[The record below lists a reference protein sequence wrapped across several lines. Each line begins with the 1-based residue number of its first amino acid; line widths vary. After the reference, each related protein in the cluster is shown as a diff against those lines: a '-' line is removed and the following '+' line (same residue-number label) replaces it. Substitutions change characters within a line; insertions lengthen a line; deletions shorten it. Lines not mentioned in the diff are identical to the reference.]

1 MSDSYLQLRS
11 IRFRGPKA
19 DAELKFHSGVNVIC
33 GASDTGKSF
42 LADSIDFMLGG
53 SALKEIPERG
63 KFDQLSLSLAASGDE
78 DFKLK
83 RSMSGGNFQLFD
95 LSEGDD
101 LEPKTLKQ
109 NHAHDKT
116 DNLSGYLLDK
126 IGLLGKRILK
136 SKAKGTT
143 QSLSFRNLA
152 RLVIVQEGEIQQTG
166 SPFWSGQYTTKTS
179 EIATVKLLLTGID
192 DSSVVPDADQSP
204 DNTRQIAL
212 IDELLSDLQTEIED
226 LGEDREELE
235 EQLERLEGSIESRR
249 EELSASQKTLDE
261 LVGKRR
267 QLFERKQEASDRLDE
282 ISDLLARFR
291 LLAEHY
297 DVDLKRLTAIQESG
311 SMFAHVEHVA
321 CPLCG
326 AEPDAQHLDE
336 TCDGDVEAVVAAA
349 TAEIEKIQLL
359 QAELDSTVA
368 DLTTESEELSE
379 SLEGVEAD
387 YDALNEEIQES
398 IGPEVTEV
406 RASFSALVEERSSA
420 QKAADLF
427 ARYDKLVARKTAL
440 LEEDDDDLE
449 ISSSDV
455 TTGIPESV
463 AHAFSSRVSE
473 ILKAWHFPGECHV
486 YYDKD
491 SSDFVIDGK
500 SRSSRGKG
508 LRAITH
514 AAVNIGLLEFCQSN
528 GLSHPGFVVLDS
540 PLLAYFKPEGDED
553 IALKGT
559 DLKDR
564 FYDYLIEHHA
574 KDSQVIIIENQ
585 HPPVRIEDQVSLTV
599 FTGNPSTGRF
609 GLL

>member
-1 MSDSYLQLRS
+1 MSDSYLQLRN
-11 IRFRGPKA
+11 IRFRGPRA
-19 DAELKFHSGVNVIC
+19 EAELDFQSGVNVIC

-53 SALKEIPERG
+53 SALKEIPERA
-63 KFDQLSLSLAASGDE
+63 KYDQLNLSLAAIGDE
-78 DFKLK
+78 NFKLQ
-83 RSMSGGNFQLFD
+83 RSMSGGNFQLFN

-101 LEPKTLKQ
+101 AAPTTLKQ

-192 DSSVVPDADQSP
+192 DSSVVPDADTSP

-235 EQLERLEGSIESRR
+235 EQLERLEGSIETRR
-249 EELSASQKTLDE
+249 EELTASQRALDE
-261 LVGKRR
+261 LVAKRR
-267 QLFERKQEASDRLDE
+267 ELFEQKQVASDRLDE

-311 SMFAHVEHVA
+311 SMFAHVEQVA

-326 AEPDAQHLDE
+326 ADPDAQHLDE

-349 TAEIEKIQLL
+349 TAEIEKIQRL

-368 DLTTESEELSE
+368 DLTAESEELSE
-379 SLEGVEAD
+379 SLKGVEDD
-387 YDALNEEIQES
+387 YDALNEKIQES
-398 IGPEVTEV
+398 VGPDLTEV

-427 ARYDKLVARKTAL
+427 ARYDKLVARKTGL
-440 LEEDDDDLE
+440 LEDDDDPE
-449 ISSSDV
+449 TTGSEV
-455 TTGIPESV
+455 TTGIPESI
-463 AHAFSSRVSE
+463 AHAFSSKVSE

-500 SRSSRGKG
+500 PRSSRGKG

-514 AAVNIGLLEFCQSN
+514 AAVNIALLEYCQSN

-553 IALKGT
+553 IALRGT
-559 DLKDR
+559 DLKER
-564 FYDYLIEHHA
+564 FYDYLIEHHGQ
-574 KDSQVIIIENQ
+574 DSQVIIIENQ
-585 HPPVRIEDQVSLTV
+585 HPPERIEEQVALTV

>member
-11 IRFRGPKA
+11 IRFRGPQA
-19 DAELKFHSGVNVIC
+19 EAELNFESGVNVIC

-53 SALKEIPERG
+53 SALKEIPERA
-63 KFDQLSLSLAASGDE
+63 KYDQLSLCLAASGNE
-78 DFKLK
+78 DFKLQ

-95 LSEGDD
+95 LTEGDD
-101 LEPKTLKQ
+101 AEPAMLKQ
-109 NHAHDKT
+109 NHAHEKT

-136 SKAKGTT
+136 SKVKGTT

-152 RLVIVQEGEIQQTG
+152 RLVIVQEGEIQQVG

-192 DSSVVPDADQSP
+192 DSSVVVGADQSP

-212 IDELLSDLQTEIED
+212 IDELLSELQIEIED
-226 LGEDREELE
+226 LGDDREELE
-235 EQLERLEGSIESRR
+235 KQIERLEGSIQTRQK
-249 EELSASQKTLDE
+249 ELSAYQKALDE

-267 QLFERKQEASDRLDE
+267 ELFERKQEASDRLDE

-291 LLAEHY
+291 LLTDHY

-311 SMFAHVEHVA
+311 SMFAHVEQVA

-326 AEPDAQHLDE
+326 ADPDAQHLDE

-349 TAEIEKIQLL
+349 TAEIKKIQRL
-359 QAELDSTVA
+359 QAELNATVA
-368 DLTTESEELSE
+368 DLRAEFEELSE
-379 SLEGVEAD
+379 SLKGVEAD
-387 YDALNEEIQES
+387 YNALNREIQES
-398 IGPEVTEV
+398 VGPDVTV
-406 RASFSALVEERSSA
+406 ARASFSSLVEKRSSV
-420 QKAADLF
+420 QKSADLF
-427 ARYDKLVARKTAL
+427 VRYDKLVARKTGL
-440 LEEDDDDLE
+440 LEEDDDPE
-449 ISSSDV
+449 STSSDV
-455 TTGIPESV
+455 TAGIPESV
-463 AHAFSSRVSE
+463 AHAFSSKISE

-486 YYDKD
+486 HYDKE

-500 SRSSRGKG
+500 RRSSRGKG

-514 AAVNIGLLEFCQSN
+514 AAVNIAMLEYCQSN

-540 PLLAYFKPEGDED
+540 PLLAYFKPEGDEEL
-553 IALKGT
+553 ALRGT
-559 DLKDR
+559 DLKER
-564 FYDYLIEHHA
+564 FYDYLIGHHGP
-574 KDSQVIIIENQ
+574 DSQVIIIENQ
-585 HPPVRIEDQVSLTV
+585 HPPDRIKEQVALTV
-599 FTGNPSTGRF
+599 FTGNPNTGRF

>member
-1 MSDSYLQLRS
+1 MSDSYLQLRR
-11 IRFRGPKA
+11 ILFRGPKA
-19 DAELKFHSGVNVIC
+19 AAGLDFQSGVNVVC

-53 SALKEIPERG
+53 SALKEIPERT
-63 KFDQLSLSLAASGDE
+63 KYDQISLGLTAIE
-78 DFKLK
+78 DDGFELR
-83 RSMSGGNFQLFD
+83 RSTSGGNFQLFD

-101 LEPKTLKQ
+101 AEPKTLKQ

-126 IGLLGKRILK
+126 IGLRGKRVLK

-152 RLVIVQEGEIQQTG
+152 RLAIVQEGEIQQTG
-166 SPFWSGQYTTKTS
+166 SPFWSGQFTTKTS

-204 DNTRQIAL
+204 DNARQIAL

-235 EQLERLEGSIESRR
+235 AQLERLEGSIETRR
-249 EELSASQKTLDE
+249 EEVAASQRALDE
-261 LVGKRR
+261 LATRR
-267 QLFERKQEASDRLDE
+267 RDLFEQRQEASDRLDE
-282 ISDLLARFR
+282 ISDLLARFG
-291 LLAEHY
+291 LLADHY

-311 SMFAHVEHVA
+311 SMFAHVEQVA

-326 AEPDAQHLDE
+326 AAPEAQHLDE
-336 TCDGDVEAVVAAA
+336 TCDGDVEAVVMAA
-349 TAEIEKIQLL
+349 TAEIEKIQRL
-359 QAELDSTVA
+359 QEELDATVA
-368 DLTTESEELSE
+368 DLMAESEELTE
-379 SLEGVEAD
+379 SVNSVEAE
-387 YDALNEEIQES
+387 YDALNEEIQETV
-398 IGPEVTEV
+398 GPDVTEV

-427 ARYDKLVARKTAL
+427 ARYDKLVARKTSL
-440 LEEDDDDLE
+440 IEDDDGPAST
-449 ISSSDV
+449 SSEV
-455 TTGIPESV
+455 ATGIPESI
-463 AHAFSSRVSE
+463 AHAFSSKVSE
-473 ILKAWHFPGECHV
+473 ILKAWHFPGDCHV
-486 YYDKD
+486 HYDKV

-500 SRSSRGKG
+500 PRSSRGKG

-514 AAVNIGLLEFCQSN
+514 AAVNIALLEYCQSN

-540 PLLAYFKPEGDED
+540 PLLAYFKPEGDEEL
-553 IALKGT
+553 ALKGT
-559 DLKDR
+559 DLKER
-564 FYDYLIEHHA
+564 FYDYLIEHHGQE
-574 KDSQVIIIENQ
+574 SQVIIIENQ
-585 HPPVRIEDQVSLTV
+585 HPPARIEERVALTV
-599 FTGNPSTGRF
+599 FTGNPSAGRY

>member
-1 MSDSYLQLRS
+1 MSDSYLHLRS
-11 IRFRGPKA
+11 IRFHGPNA
-19 DAELKFHSGVNVIC
+19 EAELNFESGVNVIC

-53 SALKEIPERG
+53 STLKGIPERV
-63 KFDQLSLSLAASGDE
+63 KYDKLSLYLSAIGDE
-78 DFKLK
+78 DFKLQ

-95 LSEGDD
+95 LKEGGEA
-101 LEPKTLKQ
+101 EPKSLKQ

-116 DNLSGYLLDK
+116 DNLSGFLLDK

-136 SKAKGTT
+136 SKAKGTA

-152 RLVIVQEGEIQQTG
+152 RLVIVQEGEIQRTS

-192 DSSVVPDADQSP
+192 DSSVVPDVDQSP

-235 EQLERLEGSIESRR
+235 EQLGRLEVSIETRR
-249 EELSASQKTLDE
+249 EELTASQKALDE
-261 LVGKRR
+261 LVSKRR
-267 QLFERKQEASDRLDE
+267 TLFEQKQEASDRLDE

-291 LLAEHY
+291 LLAGHY

-326 AEPDAQHLDE
+326 ADPDAQHLEE
-336 TCDGDVEAVVAAA
+336 TCDGDVEAIVAAA
-349 TAEIEKIQLL
+349 TAEIEKIQRLL
-359 QAELDSTVA
+359 AELDSTVA
-368 DLTTESEELSE
+368 DLTAESEELSE

-387 YDALNEEIQES
+387 YVALNEEIQES
-398 IGPEVTEV
+398 IGPDVTEV
-406 RASFSALVEERSSA
+406 RASFSVLVEERSSA

-427 ARYDKLVARKTAL
+427 SRYDKLVARKTAL
-440 LEEDDDDLE
+440 LEEEGDPE
-449 ISSSDV
+449 TTSSDV
-455 TTGIPESV
+455 TIGVPESV
-463 AHAFSSRVSE
+463 AHAFSSKVSE

-500 SRSSRGKG
+500 PRSSRGKG

-514 AAVNIGLLEFCQSN
+514 AAVNLALLEYCQSN

-540 PLLAYFKPEGDED
+540 PLLAYFKPEGDEE

-559 DLKDR
+559 DLKER
-564 FYDYLIEHHA
+564 FYDYLIEHHD

-585 HPPVRIEDQVSLTV
+585 HPPERIGEQVALTV

>member
-1 MSDSYLQLRS
+1 MSDSYLQLRT
-11 IRFRGPKA
+11 IRFRGP
-19 DAELKFHSGVNVIC
+19 DVEAELDFQSGVNVIC

-42 LADSIDFMLGG
+42 LADSIDFLLGS
-53 SALKEIPERG
+53 SALKEIPERA
-63 KFDQLSLSLAASGDE
+63 KYDQLNLCVAAIGDE
-78 DFKLK
+78 EFKLQ
-83 RSMSGGNFQLFD
+83 RSMSGGNFELFD
-95 LSEGDD
+95 LSQGDD
-101 LEPKTLKQ
+101 AEPKTLKQ

-126 IGLLGKRILK
+126 IGLLGKRVLK

-204 DNTRQIAL
+204 DNARQISL

-235 EQLERLEGSIESRR
+235 EQLERLEGSIEARR
-249 EELSASQKTLDE
+249 EELSASQKALDE

-267 QLFERKQEASDRLDE
+267 ELFEQKQGASDRLDE

-291 LLAEHY
+291 LLADHY

-311 SMFAHVEHVA
+311 SMFAHVERVA

-326 AEPDAQHLDE
+326 ADPDAQHLDE

-349 TAEIEKIQLL
+349 TAEIEKIQRL

-368 DLTTESEELSE
+368 DLTAESEELSE
-379 SLEGVEAD
+379 SLVAVRAD

-398 IGPEVTEV
+398 VGPDVTEV
-406 RASFSALVEERSSA
+406 RASFSALVEERSSV

-427 ARYDKLVARKTAL
+427 ARLDKLVARKTGL
-440 LEEDDDDLE
+440 LEEDDNAE
-449 ISSSDV
+449 PTSSEV
-455 TTGIPESV
+455 TIGIPESV
-463 AHAFSSRVSE
+463 AHEFSSKVSE
-473 ILKAWHFPGECHV
+473 ILKAWRFPGECHV
-486 YYDKD
+486 YYDKG
-491 SSDFVIDGK
+491 SCDFVIDGK
-500 SRSSRGKG
+500 PRSSRGKG

-514 AAVNIGLLEFCQSN
+514 AAVNIALLEYCQSN

-540 PLLAYFKPEGDED
+540 PLLAYFKPEGDEEL
-553 IALKGT
+553 ALRGT
-559 DLKDR
+559 DLKER
-564 FYDYLIEHHA
+564 FYEYLIEHHGQ
-574 KDSQVIIIENQ
+574 DSQVIVIENQ
-585 HPPVRIEDQVSLTV
+585 HPPEHIEEQVALTV
-599 FTGNPSTGRF
+599 FTGNPSAGRY

>member
-1 MSDSYLQLRS
+1 MSESYLQLRS
-11 IRFRGPKA
+11 IRFLGPKA
-19 DAELKFHSGVNVIC
+19 EAELEFHSGVNVIC

-53 SALKEIPERG
+53 SDLKEIPERA
-63 KFDQLSLSLAASGDE
+63 KFDQLNLSLAAIGDE

-109 NHAHDKT
+109 RHAHDKT

-126 IGLLGKRILK
+126 IGLFGKRILK
-136 SKAKGTT
+136 NKAKGTT

-152 RLVIVQEGEIQQTG
+152 RLVIVQEGEIQRTG
-166 SPFWSGQYTTKTS
+166 SPFWSGQYATKIS

-192 DSSVVPDADQSP
+192 DSEVVPDADQSP
-204 DNTRQIAL
+204 GNSRQIAL

-235 EQLERLEGSIESRR
+235 EQLERLEGSIEARR
-249 EELSASQKTLDE
+249 EELSASQKALDE

-267 QLFERKQEASDRLDE
+267 KLFEEKQEASDRLDE

-291 LLAEHY
+291 LLSKHY

-311 SMFAHVEHVA
+311 SMFAHVEQVA

-326 AEPDAQHLDE
+326 ADPDAQHLDE

-349 TAEIEKIQLL
+349 TAEIEKIQRL
-359 QAELDSTVA
+359 QTELDSTVA
-368 DLTTESEELSE
+368 DLTAESEGLSE
-379 SLEGVEAD
+379 YLKGVEAD
-387 YDALNEEIQES
+387 YDAQNKEIQES
-398 IGPEVTEV
+398 VGPDVTEV
-406 RASFSALVEERSSA
+406 RASFSALVEERSRA

-427 ARYDKLVARKTAL
+427 ARYDKLGARKTCL
-440 LEEDDDDLE
+440 LEDDDDPE
-449 ISSSDV
+449 TTGSGV
-455 TTGIPESV
+455 ATGIPESI
-463 AHAFSSRVSE
+463 AHAFSSKVSE
-473 ILKAWHFPGECHV
+473 ILKAWSFPGECHV
-486 YYDKD
+486 HFDKD

-500 SRSSRGKG
+500 PRSSRGKG

-514 AAVNIGLLEFCQSN
+514 AAVNIALLEYCQSN

-540 PLLAYFKPEGDED
+540 PLLAYFKPEGDEE
-553 IALKGT
+553 IALRGT
-559 DLKDR
+559 DLKER
-564 FYDYLIEHHA
+564 FYDYLIEHHGQ
-574 KDSQVIIIENQ
+574 DSQVIIIENQ
-585 HPPVRIEDQVSLTV
+585 HPPVHIEDQVSLTV

>member
-1 MSDSYLQLRS
+1 MSDSYLQLRN

-19 DAELKFHSGVNVIC
+19 EAELDFQSGVNVIC

-53 SALKEIPERG
+53 SALKEIPERA
-63 KFDQLSLSLAASGDE
+63 KYDQLNLTLAAIGDE
-78 DFKLK
+78 DFKLQ
-83 RSMSGGNFQLFD
+83 RSMSGGNFQLFY

-101 LEPKTLKQ
+101 AAPTTLKQ

-126 IGLLGKRILK
+126 IGFLGKRILK

-152 RLVIVQEGEIQQTG
+152 RLVIVQEGEIQQSG

-179 EIATVKLLLTGID
+179 EIATVKLLLSGID

-235 EQLERLEGSIESRR
+235 EQLERLEGSIETRR
-249 EELSASQKTLDE
+249 EELSASQKALDE
-261 LVGKRR
+261 LVAKRR
-267 QLFERKQEASDRLDE
+267 ELFEEKQEVSDRLDE
-282 ISDLLARFR
+282 ISDLLTRFK

-297 DVDLKRLTAIQESG
+297 YVDLKRLTAIQESG
-311 SMFAHVEHVA
+311 SMFAHVEQVA

-326 AEPDAQHLDE
+326 ADPDAQHLDE

-349 TAEIEKIQLL
+349 TAEIEKIQRL

-368 DLTTESEELSE
+368 DLMAESEELSE
-379 SLEGVEAD
+379 SLKGVVAD
-387 YDALNEEIQES
+387 YDALNVEIQES
-398 IGPEVTEV
+398 VGPDLTEV

-427 ARYDKLVARKTAL
+427 ARNDKLVARKTGL
-440 LEEDDDDLE
+440 LEEDDGPE
-449 ISSSDV
+449 ITSSEV
-455 TTGIPESV
+455 TTGIPESI
-463 AHAFSSRVSE
+463 AHAFSSKVSE
-473 ILKAWHFPGECHV
+473 ILKAWNFPGECHV

-491 SSDFVIDGK
+491 SSDFVVDGK
-500 SRSSRGKG
+500 PRSSRGKG

-514 AAVNIGLLEFCQSN
+514 AAVNIALLEYCQSN

-540 PLLAYFKPEGDED
+540 PLLAYFKPEGDEE
-553 IALKGT
+553 IALRGT
-559 DLKDR
+559 DLKER
-564 FYDYLIEHHA
+564 FYDYLIEHHGE
-574 KDSQVIIIENQ
+574 DSQVIIIENQ
-585 HPPVRIEDQVSLTV
+585 HPPERIEKQVALTV

>member
-11 IRFRGPKA
+11 ILFRGPKA
-19 DAELKFHSGVNVIC
+19 SAELDFRSGVNVIC

-53 SALKEIPERG
+53 SALKEIPERV
-63 KFDQLSLSLAASGDE
+63 KYDQISLCLAANEDR
-78 DFKLK
+78 DFKLQ
-83 RSMSGGNFQLFD
+83 RSISGGNFQLFD
-95 LSEGDD
+95 PSEGDD
-101 LEPKTLKQ
+101 AKAETLKQ

-126 IGLLGKRILK
+126 IGLLGKRVLK

-179 EIATVKLLLTGID
+179 ETATVKLLLTGID

-204 DNTRQIAL
+204 DNSRQITL
-212 IDELLSDLQTEIED
+212 IEELLSDLQTEIED
-226 LGEDREELE
+226 LGEDRDDLVV
-235 EQLERLEGSIESRR
+235 QLERLEASIETRR
-249 EELSASQKTLDE
+249 EELSASQQALDE
-261 LVGKRR
+261 LLGKRR
-267 QLFERKQEASDRLDE
+267 ELFEQKREASDRLDE
-282 ISDLLARFR
+282 ISDLLTRFG
-291 LLAEHY
+291 LLADHY

-311 SMFAHVEHVA
+311 SMFVHVEQVV

-326 AEPDAQHLDE
+326 AAPEAQHLDE

-359 QAELDSTVA
+359 QTELDSTVA
-368 DLTTESEELSE
+368 DLTAETARLTEYLNS
-379 SLEGVEAD
+379 VEAE
-387 YDALNEEIQES
+387 YNALSRDIQES
-398 IGPEVTEV
+398 VGPDVTEV
-406 RASFSALVEERSSA
+406 RSSFSALVEERSSA

-427 ARYDKLVARKTAL
+427 ARYDKLVARKTGL
-440 LEEDDDDLE
+440 LEDDGDTE
-449 ISSSDV
+449 STSSEV
-455 TTGIPESV
+455 VTGIPESV
-463 AHAFSSRVSE
+463 AHEFSSKVSA

-486 YYDKD
+486 HYDKA

-500 SRSSRGKG
+500 PRSSRGKG

-514 AAVNIGLLEFCQSN
+514 AAVNIALLEYCQSN

-553 IALKGT
+553 QVLRGT
-559 DLKDR
+559 DLKER
-564 FYDYLIEHHA
+564 FYDYLIKHHGQ
-574 KDSQVIIIENQ
+574 DSQVIIIENQ
-585 HPPVRIEDQVSLTV
+585 HPPEGIEKQVALTV
-599 FTGNPSTGRF
+599 FTGNPNNGRY

>member
-1 MSDSYLQLRS
+1 MSDTYLQLRS

-19 DAELKFHSGVNVIC
+19 EAELNFQSGVNVIC

-53 SALKEIPERG
+53 SALKEIPERA
-63 KFDQLSLSLAASGDE
+63 KYDQLNLSLAAIGNE
-78 DFKLK
+78 DFKLQ

-95 LSEGDD
+95 LSEGSDA
-101 LEPKTLKQ
+101 EPTTLKQ
-109 NHAHDKT
+109 KHAHDKT

-126 IGLLGKRILK
+126 IGLLGKRILR
-136 SKAKGTT
+136 SKAKGAT

-179 EIATVKLLLTGID
+179 EIATAKLLLTGID

-249 EELSASQKTLDE
+249 EELSASQKALDE

-267 QLFERKQEASDRLDE
+267 ELFEQKQEASDRLDE

-311 SMFAHVEHVA
+311 SMFAHVEQVA

-326 AEPDAQHLDE
+326 ADPDAQHLDE

-349 TAEIEKIQLL
+349 TAEIEKIQRL
-359 QAELDSTVA
+359 QSELDSTVA
-368 DLTTESEELSE
+368 DLTAESEDLSE
-379 SLEGVEAD
+379 FLKSVEAG
-387 YDALNEEIQES
+387 YDALNEAIQES
-398 IGPEVTEV
+398 VGPDVTEV

-427 ARYDKLVARKTAL
+427 ARYDKLVARRTGL
-440 LEEDDDDLE
+440 LEGGDDPE
-449 ISSSDV
+449 TTSSEV

-463 AHAFSSRVSE
+463 AHAFSSKVSE

-486 YYDKD
+486 YYEKD

-500 SRSSRGKG
+500 RRSSLGQG

-514 AAVNIGLLEFCQSN
+514 AAVSIALLEYCQSN

-540 PLLAYFKPEGDED
+540 PLLAYYKPEGDEE
-553 IALKGT
+553 IALRGT
-559 DLKDR
+559 DLKER
-564 FYDYLIEHHA
+564 FYDYLIEHHGEG
-574 KDSQVIIIENQ
+574 SQVIVIENQ
-585 HPPVRIEDQVSLTV
+585 HPPERIKEQVALTV
-599 FTGNPSTGRF
+599 FTGNPNTGRY

>member
-11 IRFRGPKA
+11 ISFRGPKA
-19 DAELKFHSGVNVIC
+19 QTKLSFEAGINVIC

-53 SALKEIPERG
+53 SALKEIPERS
-63 KFDQLSLSLAASGDE
+63 KYDQLSLCLAAIGEE
-78 DFKLK
+78 DFKLR

-95 LSEGDD
+95 LSESNNAD
-101 LEPKTLKQ
+101 PTTLKQ
-109 NHAHDKT
+109 NHAHNKT

-126 IGLLGKRILK
+126 IGLLGKRVIK

-152 RLVIVQEGEIQQTG
+152 RLVIVQEGEIQRTG

-192 DSSVVPDADQSP
+192 DSSVVSDADQSP

-235 EQLERLEGSIESRR
+235 VQLENLEGSIETRR
-249 EELSASQKTLDE
+249 EELSASQKALDE

-267 QLFERKQEASDRLDE
+267 ELFEQKQEASDRLDE

-311 SMFAHVEHVA
+311 SMFAHVEQVA

-326 AEPDAQHLDE
+326 ADPDAQHLDE
-336 TCDGDVEAVVAAA
+336 TCDGDVEAIVTAA
-349 TAEIEKIQLL
+349 TAEIEKIQRLRV
-359 QAELDSTVA
+359 ELDSTVA
-368 DLTTESEELSE
+368 ELMTESEVRSA
-379 SLEGVEAD
+379 SLEGLESE
-387 YDALNEEIQES
+387 YGALNEEIQGS
-398 IGPEVTEV
+398 VGSDVTEV
-406 RASFSALVEERSSA
+406 RASFSALIEERSSA

-427 ARYDKLVARKTAL
+427 ARSGKLIARKTGL
-440 LEEDDDDLE
+440 LEEDDVSDSA
-449 ISSSDV
+449 SSEV

-463 AHAFSSRVSE
+463 AHAFSSNVSE
-473 ILKAWHFPGECHV
+473 ILKSWHFPGECHV
-486 YYDKD
+486 YYDKN

-500 SRSSRGKG
+500 PRSSRGKG

-514 AAVNIGLLEFCQSN
+514 AAVNVALLEYCQSN

-540 PLLAYFKPEGDED
+540 PLLAYFEPEGDEEL
-553 IALKGT
+553 ALSGT
-559 DLKDR
+559 DLKER
-564 FYDYLIEHHA
+564 FYDYLIEHHGQN
-574 KDSQVIIIENQ
+574 SQVIIIENQ
-585 HPPVRIEDQVSLTV
+585 HPPSSIKEQVTLTI
-599 FTGNPSTGRF
+599 FTGNPKNGRY